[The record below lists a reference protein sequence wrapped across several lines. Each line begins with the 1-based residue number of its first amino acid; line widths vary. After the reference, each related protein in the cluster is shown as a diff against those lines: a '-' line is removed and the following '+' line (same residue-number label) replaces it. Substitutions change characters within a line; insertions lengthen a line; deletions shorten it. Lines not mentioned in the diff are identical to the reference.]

1 VKLRRDVFR
10 PVLPTPAALISCVAD
25 GQRPNIITLGEC
37 YMLALDP
44 LVVGISIRPSRYSH
58 RLISESREFVVNFP
72 TAEMAAAV
80 DFCGM
85 ASGAK
90 VDKFA
95 GAGLTPDPAE
105 VVAAPLIR
113 ECPLNLECRVRDVL
127 KMGSHD
133 VFIGDVVATHV
144 EDWALDESGQI
155 DPIRARSIA
164 FVGRSYWAVG
174 PQVERAF
181 VKRLRPETETERR

>member
-1 VKLRRDVFR
+1 M
-10 PVLPTPAALISCVAD
+10 PTPAALISCVAP
-25 GQRPNIITLGEC
+25 GHRPNIITLGEC
-37 YMLALDP
+37 YMLALEP
-44 LVVGISIRPSRYSH
+44 LVVGISIRPRRYSH

-72 TAEMAAAV
+72 TADLAAAV
-80 DFCGM
+80 DYCGM
-85 ASGAK
+85 ASGAD

-95 GAGLTPDPAE
+95 ASGLTPEPAD

-133 VFIGDVVATHV
+133 VFVGDVVATHV
-144 EDWALDESGQI
+144 EDWALDESGQL
-155 DPIRARSIA
+155 DPVRARAIA
-164 FVGRSYWAVG
+164 FIGRSYWAVG

-181 VKRLRPETETERR
+181 VRRRPAESETERR